1 MLNKSCWA
9 LCFLSIALFGAG
21 CGTVQPKPVVTVTV
35 TPQSAVL
42 TGGQTVQFTAK
53 VTGDASGVT
62 WAVNGTSGGNAT
74 VGTVDSTGKY
84 AAPAATTNSTVTI
97 SAASNLDPS
106 KTASASVTV
115 VAPGVVAATANAQV
129 AAYTITPPAG
139 ATVSVQFGPD
149 TNYGLTTWKQP
160 AAAAGGPVTILVAGM
175 LLNNTYHMRAVLTL
189 ADNTELDD
197 VDHAFT
203 TGATPSVT
211 LPPIHVIT
219 APNAVPQSGVE
230 LLSLVSVKPAI
241 PGVVEVTDLNGNS
254 LWSYD
259 PALPGL
265 TPNPIKLLPNGHFL
279 INYNVA
285 STDGLNS
292 VLREIDLSGQ
302 VVWEMTADQ
311 LNQALATAT
320 CAGCNIKVIGTHHD
334 FALLPNG
341 HLILI
346 ASQSKTE
353 TGLTGFPNPVNVIGD
368 VLIDLDQNH
377 NPVWAWSTFDHLD
390 VNRHPMAFPDWIHA
404 NSVNYSPDDKA
415 LIVSMRHQHWV
426 VKINYNDGQGAG
438 DYFGSW
444 GIRETLRCRVGQTLR
459 IGSTLNTTLMLSA
472 PKAVEFLTCS
482 CSTMGTTECWIPP
495 ELPADAT
502 VPLRASAVCRLCTST
517 KPPKRPRYNGWKT
530 YLQRIHF
537 LAAQPE
543 CCSMEILS
551 LPSVPRWLG
560 CRLFLR

>member
-84 AAPAATTNSTVTI
+84 AAPAATSNATVTI

-129 AAYTITPPAG
+129 AAYTITPPPG

-197 VDHAFT
+197 VDHTFT

-211 LPPIHVIT
+211 LPPIQVIT

-346 ASQSKTE
+346 ASQSK
-353 TGLTGFPNPVNVIGD
+353 P
-368 VLIDLDQNH
+368 
-377 NPVWAWSTFDHLD
+377 
-390 VNRHPMAFPDWIHA
+390 R
-404 NSVNYSPDDKA
+404 
-415 LIVSMRHQHWV
+415 
-426 VKINYNDGQGAG
+426 
-438 DYFGSW
+438 
-444 GIRETLRCRVGQTLR
+444 
-459 IGSTLNTTLMLSA
+459 
-472 PKAVEFLTCS
+472 
-482 CSTMGTTECWIPP
+482 
-495 ELPADAT
+495 PA
-502 VPLRASAVCRLCTST
+502 
-517 KPPKRPRYNGWKT
+517 
-530 YLQRIHF
+530 
-537 LAAQPE
+537 
-543 CCSMEILS
+543 
-551 LPSVPRWLG
+551 
-560 CRLFLR
+560 